1 MPFIALKSSDDEM
14 PLLKLIKSYIDAY
27 DTLNSNS
34 VDTLVDD
41 TKAIIVLR
49 GLSADIKDLIE
60 AKQFLSTLGITSV
73 DEQGDVSYLQAN
85 INIDN
90 VQKKLENL
98 KKDIKEFSCTVNTQD
113 IQLGNN
119 PSGVALKASY
129 QDLDTY
135 MNDLETEFELF
146 MQQFKYFFDKW
157 LVFKKE
163 FTDNELAQTDI
174 TVTLDRDMMMNETEL
189 IENTAKLSGLVSQE
203 TLDNY
208 NPAVE
213 THQIE
218 QERREQEEENK
229 SNKENPYPFG
239 EIPPEIEEE

>member
-1 MPFIALKSSDDEM
+1 MTKDE
-14 PLLKLIKSYIDAY
+14 
-27 DTLNSNS
+27 
-34 VDTLVDD
+34 
-41 TKAIIVLR
+41 
-49 GLSADIKDLIE
+49 
-60 AKQFLSTLGITSV
+60 FLSMLRS
-73 DEQGDVSYLQAN
+73 E
-85 INIDN
+85 
-90 VQKKLENL
+90 LENL

-163 FTDNELAQTDI
+163 FTEAELQTTDI
-174 TVTLDRDMMMNETEL
+174 TITLDRDMMMNETEL

-213 THQIE
+213 SHEIE
-218 QERREQEEENK
+218 QERREQEEENRLDRD
-229 SNKENPYPFG
+229 NPYNFDNEPDT
-239 EIPPEIEEE
+239 EEEETTIENDINKY